1 MENVIILGTGIAG
14 LTAAIYTARAN
25 LSPLLISGPEDG
37 GQLTLT
43 TDVENFP
50 GFPNGIQGPE
60 LINITKSQAE
70 RFGARFKIDIASKF
84 TILKNNKINRNS
96 TGFELELLS
105 GEKIKTKTLIIST
118 GASARWLNLP
128 SEQKYKG
135 RGVTTC
141 ATCDGAFFKNKE
153 VIVIGGGDS
162 AMEESTFLTKFA
174 TKVTVIH
181 RQDTFRAS
189 KIMQDKFF
197 KNHKCA
203 VLWNKEIAEILGD
216 DKKVTGVKLKDTKTN
231 QLTDFKCDGVF
242 LAIGH
247 IPNTTIFKSQLDMD
261 ALGYLKTDRFTK
273 TNIPG
278 VFAAGDVQDTRYR
291 QAITAAGSG
300 CQAAMEVEKYLAEQE
315 HQR

>member
-50 GFPNGIQGPE
+50 GFPQGIQGPE

-84 TILKNNKINRNS
+84 TSLKNGN
-96 TGFELELLS
+96 GFELELIS
-105 GEKIKTKTLIIST
+105 GEKIKTKSLIIST
-118 GASARWLNLP
+118 GASARWLGIP

-153 VIVIGGGDS
+153 VAVIGGGDS

-174 TKVTVIH
+174 SKVTIIH

-197 KNHKCA
+197 KNPKCS
-203 VLWNKEIAEILGD
+203 VVWNKEVNEILGD
-216 DKKVTGVKLKDTKTN
+216 GKKVTGVKLKDTTTGKITE
-231 QLTDFKCDGVF
+231 FKCDGVF

-247 IPNTTIFKSQLDMD
+247 IPNTSIFKSQVDMD

-300 CQAAMEVEKYLAEQE
+300 CQAAMEVEKYLAEHHE
-315 HQR
+315 

>member
-1 MENVIILGTGIAG
+1 MPISMENVIILGTGIAG
-14 LTAAIYTARAN
+14 LIAAIYTARAN

-84 TILKNNKINRNS
+84 TQLKSGK
-96 TGFELELLS
+96 GFELELLS
-105 GEKIKTKTLIIST
+105 GEKIQTKTLIIST
-118 GASARWLNLP
+118 GASARWLGIP

-135 RGVTTC
+135 RGVSTC
-141 ATCDGAFFKNKE
+141 STCDGAFFKNKE

-174 TKVTVIH
+174 SKVTVIH

-197 KNHKCA
+197 KNPKCS
-203 VLWNKEIAEILGD
+203 VLWNKEVNEIIGD
-216 DKKVTGVKLKDTKTN
+216 GKKVTGVKLKDTKTN
-231 QLTDFKCDGVF
+231 TITELKCDGVF

-247 IPNTTIFKSQLDMD
+247 IPNTSIFKDILDMD
-261 ALGYLKTDRFTK
+261 QLGYLKTDRFTK
-273 TNIPG
+273 TNIAG

-300 CQAAMEVEKYLAEQE
+300 CQAAMEAEKYLAEHHE
-315 HQR
+315 

>member
-25 LSPLLISGPEDG
+25 LAPLLISGPEDG

-60 LINITKSQAE
+60 LIKITKSQAE

-84 TILKNNKINRNS
+84 TQLKNGS
-96 TGFELELLS
+96 GFELELIS

-118 GASARWLNLP
+118 GASARWLGIP

-174 TKVTVIH
+174 NKVTVVH
-181 RQDTFRAS
+181 RQDAFRAS

-197 KNHKCA
+197 KNPKCA
-203 VLWNKEIAEILGD
+203 VLWNKEVNEIIGD
-216 DKKVTGVKLKDTKTN
+216 GKKVTGVKLKDTKTN

-247 IPNTTIFKSQLDMD
+247 IPNTSIFKGQLDMD

-315 HQR
+315 HHG